1 MKLAIQRLHIR
12 IALRKHESSE
22 KLGGFAKRIGG
33 RRETF
38 LAFCDLVTD
47 VYVNETQARHT
58 ITADGVI
65 LDRIF
70 EFIKWLYE
78 SGMLEWLIG
87 FLGGVEAFHNVTEV
101 NGKNLIDSIEEVC
114 DADVNDILGFGYDFY
129 IPNPIPRTE
138 PN

>member
-1 MKLAIQRLHIR
+1 MVKLAIQRLHIR

-22 KLGGFAKRIGG
+22 RLGEYAKRIGG

-38 LAFCDLVTD
+38 LAFCDLLTETYIKKTD
-47 VYVNETQARHT
+47 AQHT

-70 EFIKWLYE
+70 DFIKWLYE

-87 FLGGVEAFHNVTEV
+87 LFGGLETFHHQVNEL
-101 NGKNLIDSIEEVC
+101 NGKSLIDSIEEEC
-114 DADVNDILGFGYDFY
+114 NEDANSNMLGFGFHFLPVADKD
-129 IPNPIPRTE
+129 
-138 PN
+138 